1 MEENGDDEIKKRIES
16 GSVYTGRGVPLGLK
30 LVWGI
35 FIIWGVF
42 YAITNVIPDLKEWLA
57 K

>member
-16 GSVYTGRGVPLGLK
+16 GSVYTGKGVPLVIK

-35 FIIWGVF
+35 LIVWGVI
-42 YAITNVIPDLKEWLA
+42 YSITNAIPDLKEWLA

>member
-16 GSVYTGRGVPLGLK
+16 GSLYTGSGVPLGLK
-30 LVWGI
+30 LIWGI
-35 FIIWGVF
+35 FIIWGVIYF
-42 YAITNVIPDLKEWLA
+42 ITNVIPDLKVWLA